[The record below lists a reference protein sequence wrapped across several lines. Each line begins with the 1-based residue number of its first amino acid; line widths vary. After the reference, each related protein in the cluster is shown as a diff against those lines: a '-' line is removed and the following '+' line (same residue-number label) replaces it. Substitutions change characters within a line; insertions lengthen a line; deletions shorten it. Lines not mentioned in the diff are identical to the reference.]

1 MYFQYN
7 GWVNVNRG
15 SVSLFKEKQTS
26 LCGVPILVYGNVCL
40 VLTNIYLFCRKN
52 EVVSLCGWGE
62 QRLYEWL
69 YLKEGLAYLY
79 GWLMLIVNFF
89 SEEEARMKI
98 YSVSTRH
105 YFAFGALVSEELSYK
120 LKGNAVVTPQP
131 FFFLWSF
138 MMVSK
143 LVVSLI
149 TCLFSFMS
157 RAA

>member
-1 MYFQYN
+1 
-7 GWVNVNRG
+7 
-15 SVSLFKEKQTS
+15 
-26 LCGVPILVYGNVCL
+26 
-40 VLTNIYLFCRKN
+40 
-52 EVVSLCGWGE
+52 
-62 QRLYEWL
+62 
-69 YLKEGLAYLY
+69 
-79 GWLMLIVNFF
+79 MLIVNFF